1 MVLVALS
8 REECSSRAVRFMTA
22 KNYTIISQT
31 DTSISFEDGKEIN
44 TILLILGILFLLIGA
59 IIYYLLATKHKIT
72 ITFNEVSGGVNVENS
87 TNTTQSLRDAQ
98 DFLMS
103 LPKP

>member
-1 MVLVALS
+1 
-8 REECSSRAVRFMTA
+8 MTA

-31 DTSISFEDGKEIN
+31 DTSISFEDGKQIN

-59 IIYYLLATKHKIT
+59 VIYYLLATKHKTT
-72 ITFNEVSGGVNVENS
+72 ITFNEVPGGVNVETS